1 MPVGLPAPRGW
12 QLNRSHGL
20 ATCAARGPGGGGG
33 VKACHLLAGKLGPA
47 PRREPRTATG
57 TALEYCMQGLPAL
70 GPPLGLSEPGVPACH
85 CHAGGRS
92 THLPRLGRACL
103 PLPLPCRWPE
113 HAPAAPGVAASCF
126 EDLRGPAPPCFH
138 RELLTEAALQQP
150 AGVHGLEGA
159 SCCCAAVQG
168 CATRHCTVARRAPPA
183 TPAERQQQSPCHGA
197 HCSASLLAVSEAMA
211 SRSSVSRA
219 CAHATALGVLTAAG
233 PPCGEACGPEG
244 GGGGAS
250 TAMQPRQMHVQ
261 RHMPA

>member
-113 HAPAAPGVAASCF
+113 HAPAAPGEGVPATATAMQVAGARTCRAWGGRQL
-126 EDLRGPAPPCFH
+126 LRGPQGACPAMFPQGAFDGGSP
-138 RELLTEAALQQP
+138 AA
-150 AGVHGLEGA
+150 A
-159 SCCCAAVQG
+159 SWCAWA
-168 CATRHCTVARRAPPA
+168 
-183 TPAERQQQSPCHGA
+183 
-197 HCSASLLAVSEAMA
+197 
-211 SRSSVSRA
+211 
-219 CAHATALGVLTAAG
+219 
-233 PPCGEACGPEG
+233 
-244 GGGGAS
+244 
-250 TAMQPRQMHVQ
+250 
-261 RHMPA
+261 